1 MADTATAPNQQQ
13 TATNASA
20 PTGAGGADPHIN
32 IKVKSQ
38 DGTEIFFKIKRTTQ
52 LKKLMDAYCTRQ
64 GLSQN
69 QCRFIFDGER
79 LKDDDTPD
87 KLEME
92 NGDEIDVMVEQTGGD
107 CQNVQFT

>member
-1 MADTATAPNQQQ
+1 MADTASAAAP
-13 TATNASA
+13 ATASA
-20 PTGAGGADPHIN
+20 GTTQQDPHIN

-52 LKKLMDAYCTRQ
+52 LKKLMDAYCNRQ
-64 GLSQN
+64 GLSIN

-92 NGDEIDVMVEQTGGD
+92 NGDEIDVMVEQTGGYLLSELWASK
-107 CQNVQFT
+107 Q